1 MSQYNTTTAEAAYK
15 RAIKHVQREIRLE
28 RILATFSRR
37 HRRILAILES
47 EEAAFK
53 RRMSQ
58 LGEGAKA
65 RRNA

>member
-1 MSQYNTTTAEAAYK
+1 MSQYGTTLAEAAYGY
-15 RAIKHVQREIRLE
+15 ALKHVQREIRLE

-47 EEAAFK
+47 EESAFK

-58 LGEGAKA
+58 LGEGAKS
-65 RRNA
+65 RVR